1 MPQFI
6 IGTGLIGIHCR
17 MPGRRGGSQFIYQKR
32 GASGDAADLVMD
44 FPILYLGELR
54 RESKI
59 REGGNNAANK
69 ALPGTLD
76 LSRGGGGLKVAGI
89 FVLQLRESF
98 RSITLKFYENC
109 IFVRGFGT
117 QE

>member
-76 LSRGGGGLKVAGI
+76 LSRGGGLKSCRHFRAPTKRI
-89 FVLQLRESF
+89 FSIDYTQVL
-98 RSITLKFYENC
+98 
-109 IFVRGFGT
+109 
-117 QE
+117 